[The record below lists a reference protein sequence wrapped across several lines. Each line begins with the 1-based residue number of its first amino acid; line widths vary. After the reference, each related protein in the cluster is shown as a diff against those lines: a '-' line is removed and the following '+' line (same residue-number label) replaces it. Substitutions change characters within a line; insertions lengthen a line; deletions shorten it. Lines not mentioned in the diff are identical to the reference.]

1 MLFLVILNF
10 LGDNYKICVITEFDS
25 DDCFASSQCVFLLPF
40 LKACNFDFWKP
51 NMLYQIKEIPINSI
65 LV

>member
-1 MLFLVILNF
+1 MINLSLYIVFLFNRSLNMLFLVILNF

-40 LKACNFDFWKP
+40 LKACNFDF
-51 NMLYQIKEIPINSI
+51 
-65 LV
+65 